1 MRAGRQW
8 ANDAIFLRA
17 YEFTAWHSVLPG
29 DAGQG
34 VRSVVPDFGIQMYGN
49 VVVMFQG
56 KMVGQVSLRLPRLP
70 A

>member
-34 VRSVVPDFGIQMYGN
+34 ARSAVGLGIQMYDN

-56 KMVGQVSLRLPRLP
+56 KMVGQVSLRLPPLP